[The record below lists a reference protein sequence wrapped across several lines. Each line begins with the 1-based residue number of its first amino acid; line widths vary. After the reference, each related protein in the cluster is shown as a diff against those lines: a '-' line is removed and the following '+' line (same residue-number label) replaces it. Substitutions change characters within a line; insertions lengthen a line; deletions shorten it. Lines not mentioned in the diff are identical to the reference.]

1 MHGEFCLERIWFT
14 SGIFL
19 VPHAHQRSVLLLQTL
34 AWIRLL
40 LLLRLLL
47 LSGAA
52 RGPSLLPFV
61 LLLLWRGCVS
71 LGLEGLQRVPR
82 PLLHLQS

>member
-1 MHGEFCLERIWFT
+1 MNDEFCLERIWFT

-19 VPHAHQRSVLLLQTL
+19 VPHAHQRSILLLQTI
-34 AWIRLL
+34 AWIL
-40 LLLRLLL
+40 LLLRLLV
-47 LSGAA
+47 SGAA
-52 RGPSLLPFV
+52 RGPSLLPLV
-61 LLLLWRGCVS
+61 LLLPRRGCVS